1 MTETRLSAPP
11 ERKFAPARIEA
22 VQADGSFEGY
32 ASLFGRAD
40 LSGDIVETGAFAD
53 SLKARGAAGIRMLWQ
68 HDPNEPIGAW
78 TEIREDGAG
87 LFVKGQL
94 TENVARA
101 REVLSLMRDG
111 AIDGLSIGYRTVA
124 SRKDAATGGRR
135 LLKVDLWEIS
145 VVTFPMLPD
154 ARIRSVKGGSLASE
168 RDFERWLR
176 RDAGLSRSQART
188 VIAKGYRA
196 LTAGRDAGGLEPA
209 EAKALL
215 SRIARAKRL
224 IQS

>member
-1 MTETRLSAPP
+1 MPLDTHAAPP
-11 ERKFAPARIEA
+11 ERKFAPARISAIE
-22 VQADGSFEGY
+22 ADGTFEGY
-32 ASLFGRAD
+32 ASLFGRTD
-40 LSGDIVETGAFAD
+40 LSGDIVEPGAFAD
-53 SLKARGAAGIRMLWQ
+53 SIARRGIAGIRMLWQ

-78 TEIREDGAG
+78 LDIREDKAG
-87 LFVKGQL
+87 LFVKGRL
-94 TENVARA
+94 TEDVARA
-101 REVLSLMRDG
+101 REVLGLMRDG
-111 AIDGLSIGYRTVA
+111 ALDGLSIGYRTVA
-124 SRKDAATGGRR
+124 AQNDAARGGRR

-154 ARIRSVKGGSLASE
+154 ARIRAVKGGALPRE

-176 RDAGLSRSQART
+176 RDAGLSRSQARL

-196 LTAGRDAGGLEPA
+196 LTVERDAGGLQPV

-215 SRIARAKRL
+215 RRIAKAKCL